1 MRNEASRI
9 DHDAWKYRNKNL
21 MPHGLGSLVRLA
33 LVIVG
38 IGVAGMVAFAALVH
52 VAEVIP

>member
-9 DHDAWKYRNKNL
+9 DHDAWKYCNKNL

-38 IGVAGMVAFAALVH
+38 IGVAGMVAFAALLH